1 MTQRS
6 LTTRLLPLAALLL
19 AAAVPS
25 FAGDAAGD
33 PICEVGKAAP
43 DFTLTDTEG
52 KQHHLADYAAA
63 DQIVVLE
70 WFNADCPFIVKHHKT
85 STTMNDL
92 QAAHADQ
99 DVVWLAI
106 CSSAEGK
113 QGYGLERN
121 RQAREEYEMV
131 YPILIDEAGK
141 VGRLY
146 GARTTPNMYVIDAQ
160 GILRYQGAIDDK
172 PSPYELGETNY
183 VAAALAALVAGEAV
197 PEPETKPYGCSVKYA
212 N

>member
-1 MTQRS
+1 MKLHS
-6 LTTRLLPLAALLL
+6 LTLRFLLL
-19 AAAVPS
+19 SAVLLMTAAAS
-25 FAGDAAGD
+25 SAGD
-33 PICEVGKAAP
+33 PACEVGKAAP

-52 KQHHLADYAAA
+52 KKHHLADYAAA

-92 QAAHADQ
+92 QAAYADQ

-113 QGYGLERN
+113 QGNGLERN
-121 RQAREEYEMV
+121 RQAREDYAMV
-131 YPILIDEAGK
+131 YPILIDESGE

-146 GARTTPNMYVIDAQ
+146 GAKTTPNMYVID
-160 GILRYQGAIDDK
+160 GEGVLRYQGAIDDK
-172 PSPYELGETNY
+172 PSPYEVGETNY

-197 PEPETKPYGCSVKYA
+197 AKPETKPYGCSVKYA